1 MKHSVYF
8 NNCDNR
14 WDNALPMGNNCF
26 GGMLYYED
34 HLLHMVM
41 NHYEVYHFVRKNIL
55 PDDIRK
61 AYIPP
66 EEKGANYRSYTQR
79 ANRNQPEA
87 GKPFCYYRQDAQDA
101 FDPEPYSVASFS
113 SSNPSTGE
121 LIFSFDE
128 TLDSADRGL
137 TLFVEDAKILLVLER
152 EQDRLT
158 IETITA
164 RQDCII
170 NQVKQSRPSL
180 LKSICVNMKPY
191 RDQDATEVTFR
202 QIAPDAFAYTVK
214 RLPQGAEKVFEF
226 TGIIRLVGAKGRLV
240 EGSHCADIV
249 LEEASEAFYILT
261 GIYTQW
267 KYPDTLA
274 SGLAI
279 MKQYPAQLDQLYAE
293 HARYWSNFF
302 TRSAICLPDKFLEH
316 VYYLNQYALDC
327 SSGKEGVMK
336 HHACGL
342 NGLWDI
348 RRPVLWRSVWYWDV
362 NIQAAFAGVFS
373 SNRLDLAKVFSDGL
387 LSYQG
392 LAEDFARDA
401 YDLPG
406 CAIDYPYQSYFCV
419 WPWCAQYLWFL
430 YEYSLDEDY
439 LRQDAYPLFLKLCQ
453 FAVNL
458 FQYDEATDR
467 YHVYP
472 DISPEQGPL
481 AHDTTITVACVKY
494 MLQFTL
500 EAARILGD
508 KDPLLDTI
516 REVLAK
522 MPEYS
527 ISGPSNWGI
536 HLKDSPDAPDNLWI
550 RHPSMLMPLFPIG
563 EFDMATTGKD
573 MLEILSNTVDFL
585 EEHCEIGVFGGSW
598 IAAAAARLGRGQTA
612 LRLLYE
618 RGIDHMLRSNGLT
631 AERTERFINFCLMNR
646 QPLFYPCMMEY
657 TGEMLAAVNEM
668 LLQSYNGLIRVFP
681 AIPDGNREWD
691 RLLRNGYSST
701 EFIDRYV
708 DYDAWQDVRFSKLLA
723 KGAFEISA
731 SMTGRQLDWILVH
744 SQKGGAVRL
753 TSPFLT
759 EAEEVFCEGEAV
771 AVRMENRV
779 IAFETQPGKTYLIS
793 RFGNL
798 PMDAFDAGDYQP
810 QTLVRESYTK
820 RKVFIGE
827 DTDTAY
833 HKAMDGFLRDWYLGN
848 LRMENH
854 TLYKFDL
861 GVARDK
867 RYTDGW
873 TRQIYVSSDMALLQT
888 PALLITPENCR
899 FSVTQGFGFVGG
911 GEITG
916 VDRKCGDPF
925 RRDFLEGS
933 EPVEFVIDA
942 PRGQY
947 ELLVVSGDA
956 EEDSV
961 TILQAVNGTCAGGE
975 VVKKGHYQSE
985 LLAVIQKKDQPIRL
999 RVSTKPG
1006 YRWKLNCI
1014 FLNTVKG
1021 Y

>member
-14 WDNALPMGNNCF
+14 WDNALPMGNGCF

-61 AYIPP
+61 DYKPP
-66 EEKGANYRSYTQR
+66 AQKGARYRRYTQR
-79 ANRNQPEA
+79 ADINQPEA
-87 GKPFCYYRQDAQDA
+87 GKPFCYYREDVQEA
-101 FDPEPYSVASFS
+101 FDPEPYGEPSFS

-121 LIFSFDE
+121 LIFCFDE
-128 TLDSADRGL
+128 QMRSADRSL
-137 TLFVEDAKILLVLER
+137 ALYVEDAKIVLEMDSG
-152 EQDRLT
+152 EKKLAV
-158 IETITA
+158 ETITA

-170 NQVKQSRPSL
+170 NKVIQSQPSL
-180 LKSICVNMKPY
+180 MKSICIDMKPY
-191 RDQDATEVTFR
+191 RDQDATEVSFR
-202 QIAPDAFAYTVK
+202 QVAPNVFAYTVK
-214 RLPQGAEKVFEF
+214 RLPQGAEKTFVFS
-226 TGIIRLVGAKGRLV
+226 GIIQLVGAKGKLV
-240 EGSHCADIV
+240 EGPNCMDIV
-249 LEEASEAFYILT
+249 LYEASEEFYILT

-267 KYPDTLA
+267 KYPDTLQT
-274 SGLAI
+274 GLEKMGQHAEELE
-279 MKQYPAQLDQLYAE
+279 KLYAE
-293 HARYWSNFF
+293 HGRYWKAFF
-302 TRSAICLPDKFLEH
+302 ARSAISLPDKFLEH

-327 SSGKEGVMK
+327 SSGKDGVLK
-336 HHACGL
+336 HYACGL

-348 RRPVLWRSVWYWDV
+348 HRPVLWRSVWYWDV
-362 NIQAAFAGVFS
+362 NIQASFAGVFS

-387 LSYQG
+387 LMYQG
-392 LAEDFARDA
+392 LAEDFARDV

-406 CAIDYPYQSYFCV
+406 YAIDYPHQSYFCV
-419 WPWCAQYLWFL
+419 WPWCAQYLWSL
-430 YEYSLDEDY
+430 YEYSMDEDY
-439 LRQDAYPLFLKLCQ
+439 LRKDAYPLFLKLCQ
-453 FAVNL
+453 FSVNL
-458 FQYDEATDR
+458 FQYDEATDT

-494 MLQFTL
+494 MFQFTL
-500 EAARILGD
+500 KAAQILGD
-508 KDPLLDTI
+508 RNPLLDRI
-516 REVLAK
+516 GEVLGK
-522 MPEYS
+522 MPDYA
-527 ISGPSNWGI
+527 ISGPSNWGV

-563 EFDMATTGKD
+563 EFDIASTDKE
-573 MLEILSNTVDFL
+573 MLEVLSNTVDFL
-585 EEHCEIGVFGGSW
+585 EERCEIGVFGGSW
-598 IAAAAARLGRGQTA
+598 LSAAAARLGRGQTA
-612 LRLLYE
+612 MRLLYE

-631 AERTERFINFCLMNR
+631 AEQTERFINFCLLNR

-668 LLQSYNGLIRVFP
+668 LLQSYNDLIRVFP
-681 AIPDGNREWD
+681 AIPDGSREWG
-691 RLLRNGYSST
+691 RLHRNGYSIT
-701 EFIDRYV
+701 EYIDRYT
-708 DYDAWQDVRFSKLLA
+708 DYDAWNDIRFDKLLA

-731 SMTGRQLDWILVH
+731 SLTNRQLDWILVH
-744 SQKGGAVRL
+744 SQKGGTVRL

-759 EAEEVFCEGEAV
+759 ETENVFSEGRMVEVRF
-771 AVRMENRV
+771 ENHA
-779 IAFETQPGKTYLIS
+779 ICFETQPGKRYLIS
-793 RFGNL
+793 RFGNVTV
-798 PMDAFDAGDYQP
+798 PEFTAGDYQL

-861 GVARDK
+861 GAAANK
-867 RYTDGW
+867 KYTDTW
-873 TRQIYVSSDMALLQT
+873 ARQAYASNDMVLLQT
-888 PALLITPENCR
+888 PIVMITPENCR
-899 FSVTQGFGFVGG
+899 FTVAQGYGFMDDTG
-911 GEITG
+911 ITA
-916 VDRKCGDPF
+916 VDRHTNDPF

-947 ELLVVSGDA
+947 ELLIVSGDE

-961 TILQAVNGTCAGGE
+961 TILQAVNGTSAGGD
-975 VVKKGHYQSE
+975 VVKKGIYQSE

-999 RVSTKPG
+999 RISTKPG
-1006 YRWKLNCI
+1006 YRWKINCI
-1014 FLNTVKG
+1014 FLNTLKG